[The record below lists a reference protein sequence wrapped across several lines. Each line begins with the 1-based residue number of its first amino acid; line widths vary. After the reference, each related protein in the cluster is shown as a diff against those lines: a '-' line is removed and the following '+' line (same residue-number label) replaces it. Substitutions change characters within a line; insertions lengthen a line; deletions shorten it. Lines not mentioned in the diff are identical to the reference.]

1 MKLIT
6 IIGARPQFIKASA
19 LFKSMELVPGS
30 SLLLE
35 QKILHTG
42 QHYDSNMSDCFFDD
56 LGIPQPSYEL
66 GIGGGTHG
74 ANTGRM
80 LEEIEKIL
88 IADKFD
94 GVIVYGDT
102 DSTLAGSLAAS
113 KLKIPV
119 FHVEAGL
126 RSFNRSMPEEQNRVI
141 TDHLSE
147 LCFAPT
153 PIAIQ
158 NLRSEGIAEERIV
171 KTGDIMAD
179 TARIFSNSLNRRNEL
194 LKRLGCFDKK
204 FILATIHRAENVDNP
219 QKLLSILSALAR
231 QKIPVLL
238 PLHPRTKAR
247 IEQFNLH
254 KLIANLQITEPLGYL
269 DMVMLE
275 KKANLIITDSGGI
288 QKEAYF
294 QGTPCVTI
302 REETEWVEL
311 IDTGWNKL
319 ADPNNEDAIV
329 ESIYNQLNFQLSQP
343 RPNLYGDGF
352 SAKTIISKLLSY
364 FNLQNNLKINL

>member
-19 LFKSMELVPGS
+19 LFKSIDLVPGS

-42 QHYDSNMSDCFFDD
+42 QHYDSNMSDCFFED
-56 LGIPQPSYEL
+56 LGIPKPFYEL

-74 ANTGRM
+74 ANTGKM

-88 IADKFD
+88 IAEIVD

-119 FHVEAGL
+119 FHIEAGL
-126 RSFNRSMPEEQNRVI
+126 RSFNRSMPEEQNRLI

-147 LCFAPT
+147 ICFAPT
-153 PIAIQ
+153 PLAIQ
-158 NLRSEGIAEERIV
+158 NLKREGIADERIV
-171 KTGDIMAD
+171 RTGDIMAD
-179 TARIFSNSLNRRNEL
+179 TARIFSKDSNTRNEL
-194 LKRLGCFDKK
+194 LKRLGCFENN

-219 QKLLSILSALAR
+219 KRLSSILSALAS

-238 PLHPRTKAR
+238 PLHPRTRAK
-247 IEQFNLH
+247 IEQFNLQN
-254 KLIANLQITEPLGYL
+254 LIGKIQIIEPLGYL
-269 DMVMLE
+269 DMVLLE
-275 KKANLIITDSGGI
+275 KNASLIITDSGGI

-319 ADPNNEDAIV
+319 ADPNNEDEMIDLI
-329 ESIYNQLNFQLSQP
+329 SNQLNFELSKP
-343 RPNLYGDGF
+343 RPNLYGDGY
-352 SAKTIISKLLSY
+352 SSKTIILKLMSY
-364 FNLQNNLKINL
+364 FNL

>member
-30 SLLLE
+30 SLLLD

-42 QHYDSNMSDCFFDD
+42 QHYDSNMSDCFFED

-66 GIGGGTHG
+66 GIGGGSHG

-119 FHVEAGL
+119 FHIEAGL

-153 PIAIQ
+153 PLAIQ
-158 NLRSEGIAEERIV
+158 NLRSEGIADERIV

-179 TARIFSNSLNRRNEL
+179 TARIFSISLNRRNEL
-194 LKRLGCFDKK
+194 LKRLGCFEKN

-219 QKLLSILSALAR
+219 QKLLSILSALAK

-275 KKANLIITDSGGI
+275 KKADLIITDSGGI

-319 ADPNNEDAIV
+319 ADPNNKDAIID
-329 ESIYNQLNFQLSQP
+329 SISNQLNFELSQP

-352 SAKTIISKLLSY
+352 SAKTIISKLLNY
-364 FNLQNNLKINL
+364 FNL